1 MRNLCTEQRQG
12 ASTIP
17 THSWDLKSASWP
29 PIFQPS
35 VGMHLPP
42 AAFGH
47 GKAFWFFVF
56 VPVTAE
62 TAMRAPVH
70 ENAAHNQERK
80 Q

>member
-1 MRNLCTEQRQG
+1 
-12 ASTIP
+12 
-17 THSWDLKSASWP
+17 LKFCIDA

-35 VGMHLPP
+35 VGMHLPST
-42 AAFGH
+42 AFGH
-47 GKAFWFFVF
+47 GKAFLFHVF